1 MLLHTLNQSKE
12 NPMKKN
18 KNLRR
23 VLISLLV
30 LTAVF
35 VSAFSFAYA
44 DSSSDTSV
52 TATSTSQSQPGNPP
66 SGDPPSG
73 GPGGSGGGTPP
84 DKPDGDSSG
93 GPGGT
98 PPSGAPGGS
107 GGPGGSS
114 SADISYTGNTE
125 FTEDTTESG
134 QTYTS
139 DESNVQALLAS
150 GGTSSIDKATVTK
163 TGDSD
168 GDESDFY
175 GTNAAVLAT
184 SGTLN
189 ITDSEITTD
198 GAHANAVFATGEG
211 VIEIS
216 DSTIT
221 TTSNNSGA
229 VMVTGGGT
237 LTANNVTAKTS
248 GNSSAPIRSDRGGG
262 TMTINGGSYESNGV
276 GSPVVYSTADVTVNN
291 ANMVSTASE
300 GVVVEGK
307 NSVTLNGVTMT
318 ADNNTHNGK
327 SETYKAIFLYQS
339 MSGDADEGTAS
350 FTAKDSEINIL
361 NGDTIFVTNT
371 TAEIYLE
378 NNTIT
383 NESGDFLRIQT
394 GAWGN
399 EGSNGGTVIAT
410 LSNQRIEGDI
420 IVDSIST
427 LDLTLENGSKF
438 FGAIDTDNQ
447 AQEVT
452 LTMSADSVL
461 VLQGDTYVD
470 SLTNEDSTNSNIYLN
485 GYKLYVNGEKTAA
498 NEGTYTE
505 EEAVSEE
512 VAEETADTAAAGGN
526 STLPYVIGGIV
537 LLVLA
542 GSAVAAS
549 KKKASR
555 ETVSEA
561 DSQEKIP
568 ETVPEQNTENLS
580 DKTDSE

>member
-1 MLLHTLNQSKE
+1 
-12 NPMKKN
+12 MKKN
-18 KNLRR
+18 KNLKR

-30 LTAVF
+30 LTTVF

-52 TATSTSQSQPGNPP
+52 TETSTSQSQPGNPP

-98 PPSGAPGGS
+98 PPDGAPGGS
-107 GGPGGSS
+107 GGSGGSS

-125 FTEDTTESG
+125 FTSDTTESG

-139 DESNVQALLAS
+139 GESNVQALLVS
-150 GGTSSIDKATVTK
+150 GGTSTIDKATVTK

-216 DSTIT
+216 DSAII

-248 GNSSAPIRSDRGGG
+248 GNSPAPIRSDRGGG

-276 GSPVVYSTADVTVNN
+276 GSPVVYSTADITVNN

-350 FTAKDSEINIL
+350 FTAKDSEINVL

-399 EGSNGGTVIAT
+399 EGSNGGNVTAT

-427 LDLTLENGSKF
+427 LDLTLEKGSKL

-447 AQEVT
+447 AQEVN

-470 SLTNEDSTNSNIYLN
+470 SLTNEDSTNSNNYLN
-485 GYKLYVNGEKTAA
+485 GYKLYVNGEETAA

-505 EEAVSEE
+505 DEAVSEE
-512 VAEETADTAAAGGN
+512 TAEETTDTAAAGGN
-526 STLPYVIGGIV
+526 TTLPYVIGGII

-555 ETVSEA
+555 ETASEV
-561 DSQEKIP
+561 DLQEKIP
-568 ETVPEQNTENLS
+568 ETVPEENTETS
-580 DKTDSE
+580 SGKTDKE

>member
-1 MLLHTLNQSKE
+1 M
-12 NPMKKN
+12 
-18 KNLRR
+18 
-23 VLISLLV
+23 
-30 LTAVF
+30 
-35 VSAFSFAYA
+35 
-44 DSSSDTSV
+44 
-52 TATSTSQSQPGNPP
+52 
-66 SGDPPSG
+66 
-73 GPGGSGGGTPP
+73 
-84 DKPDGDSSG
+84 
-93 GPGGT
+93 
-98 PPSGAPGGS
+98 
-107 GGPGGSS
+107 
-114 SADISYTGNTE
+114 
-125 FTEDTTESG
+125 
-134 QTYTS
+134 
-139 DESNVQALLAS
+139 
-150 GGTSSIDKATVTK
+150 TK

-184 SGTLN
+184 SGTLS

-216 DSTIT
+216 DSAIT

-291 ANMVSTASE
+291 ATMVSTASE

-350 FTAKDSEINIL
+350 FTAKDSEINVL
-361 NGDTIFVTNT
+361 NGDTLFVTNT

-399 EGSNGGTVIAT
+399 EGSNGGNVTAT

-427 LDLTLENGSKF
+427 LDLTLENGSKL

-447 AQEVT
+447 AQEVN

-485 GYKLYVNGEKTAA
+485 GYKLYVNGEETAA

-505 EEAVSEE
+505 DEAVSEE
-512 VAEETADTAAAGGN
+512 TAEETTDTAAAGGN

-568 ETVPEQNTENLS
+568 ETVPEQSTENLS